1 MTSSEKD
8 TTNLSDGQME
18 KLNQNSSIQRH
29 ISNRVNDLFSAKSND
44 FSYNE
49 EVETDDLDQL
59 ADNLFDA
66 LYDHT
71 NK

>member
-1 MTSSEKD
+1 
-8 TTNLSDGQME
+8 ME
-18 KLNQNSSIQRH
+18 KLIQSSSIQRH
-29 ISNRVNDLFSAKSND
+29 ISNKVNSLFVEKRND
-44 FSYNE
+44 FSYDG

-71 NK
+71 NN

>member
-8 TTNLSDGQME
+8 TSSLSDGQME
-18 KLNQNSSIQRH
+18 KLIQNSSIQRH
-29 ISNRVNDLFSAKSND
+29 ISNRVNDLFTAKAND

-71 NK
+71 NN

>member
-8 TTNLSDGQME
+8 TSSLSTGQMDE
-18 KLNQNSSIQRH
+18 LIQNSLIQKH
-29 ISNRVNDLFSAKSND
+29 ISNRVNDLFTAKSND